1 MSQRLSAAGD
11 LYLFSENEDVSADI
25 IVIITNSRRVSF
37 SPGSCR
43 R

>member
-25 IVIITNSRRVSF
+25 IVVICYNN
-37 SPGSCR
+37 
-43 R
+43 